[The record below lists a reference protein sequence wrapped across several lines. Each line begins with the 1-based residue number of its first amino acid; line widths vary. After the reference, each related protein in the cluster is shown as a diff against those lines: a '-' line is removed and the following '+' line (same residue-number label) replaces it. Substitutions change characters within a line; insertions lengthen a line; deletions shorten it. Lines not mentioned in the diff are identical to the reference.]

1 MKRVLI
7 FAAHLDDVE
16 FGMGGTTALLSRDHE
31 ITLCVFCR
39 GDRPGSEYV
48 QQSREDA
55 MTANLNDLRIAEYLQ
70 LGYSDLSLDQI
81 PFLELSS
88 YATSL
93 IQKTTP
99 EKVFAH
105 YSQDIHRDHQIVSNV
120 TRVACRPRESCSVKE
135 LYEYPIPGSTEWSRS
150 GVEYNT
156 YFDISE
162 VSKIKYSC
170 ISRYDTEVKSEIDP
184 LNLEYI
190 KYRDLYYGGLSGY
203 RVAEPFLNIYSRK

>member
-16 FGMGGTTALLSRDHE
+16 FGMGGTCSLLSRDHR
-31 ITLCVFCR
+31 ITLCVFCQ
-39 GDRPGSEYV
+39 GDRPGAEYV
-48 QQSREDA
+48 QQSRQEVMA
-55 MTANLNDLRIAEYLQ
+55 ANLNDLHIAEYLQ
-70 LGYSDLSLDQI
+70 LDYSDMSLDQV

-93 IQKTTP
+93 VQKISP
-99 EKVFAH
+99 EIVFTH
-105 YSQDIHRDHQIVSNV
+105 YSQDIHSDHIIVSNA

-135 LYEYPIPGSTEWSRS
+135 LYEYSIPGSTEWSRS

-156 YFDISE
+156 YFDTSE
-162 VSKIKYSC
+162 VSQTKYSC
-170 ISRYDTEVKSEIDP
+170 ISRYKTEVKSEIDP

-190 KYRDLYYGGLSGY
+190 KHRDLYYGGLCGY
-203 RVAEPFLNIYSRK
+203 RVAEPFLNIYTKK

>member
-39 GDRPGSEYV
+39 GDRPGSEHV
-48 QQSREDA
+48 QQFREDA
-55 MTANLNDLRIAEYLQ
+55 MTANLNDLHIAKYLQ

-81 PFLELSS
+81 PFLKLSS
-88 YATSL
+88 YTTSL

-99 EKVFAH
+99 KIVFTH
-105 YSQDIHRDHQIVSNV
+105 YSQDIHSDHRIVSNA

-135 LYEYPIPGSTEWSRS
+135 LYEYPIPGSTEWSHS
-150 GVEYNT
+150 GIEYNA

-162 VSKIKYSC
+162 CAQVKYNC
-170 ISRYDTEVKSEIDP
+170 ISRYTTEVKSEIDP

-190 KYRDLYYGGLSGY
+190 KHRDLYYGGLCGY
-203 RVAEPFLNIYSRK
+203 KIAEPFLNIYTKK

>member
-1 MKRVLI
+1 MKRAII

-16 FGMGGTTALLSRDHE
+16 FGMGGTCAALAHDYK

-39 GDRPGSEYV
+39 GDRPGSKQV
-48 QQSREDA
+48 QQSREEA
-55 MTANLNDLRIAEYLQ
+55 MNANINDLRIDEYLQ
-70 LGYSDLSLDQI
+70 LGYSDMSLDTVS
-81 PFLELSS
+81 FLELSS

-93 IQKTTP
+93 VQKISP
-99 EKVFAH
+99 ETVFTH
-105 YSQDIHRDHQIVSNV
+105 YSQDIHIDHRIVSQA
-120 TRVACRPRESCSVKE
+120 TRVACRPREQCSVKE
-135 LYEYPIPGSTEWSRS
+135 LYEYPIPGSTEWSHS

-162 VSKIKYSC
+162 VSQTKYDC
-170 ISRYDTEVKSEIDP
+170 ISRYETEVKSEIDP

-203 RVAEPFLNIYSRK
+203 KIAEPFLNVYTKK

>member
-16 FGMGGTTALLSRDHE
+16 FGMGGTCAALSRSHQ

-39 GDRPGSEYV
+39 GNRPGFEYV
-48 QQSREDA
+48 QKSRENA
-55 MTANLNDLRIAEYLQ
+55 MAANIDDLRISEYLQ
-70 LGYSDLSLDQI
+70 LNYSDLSLDTI
-81 PFLELSS
+81 PFIELSS

-93 IQKTTP
+93 VQKTAP
-99 EKVFAH
+99 EIVFTH
-105 YSQDIHRDHQIVSNV
+105 YSSDIHVDHRVVSNV
-120 TRVACRPRESCSVKE
+120 TRVACRPREGCSVKE
-135 LYEYPIPGSTEWSRS
+135 LYEYSIPGSTEWARS
-150 GVEYNT
+150 GIEYNT

-162 VSKIKYSC
+162 VSQIKYSC
-170 ISRYDTEVKSEIDP
+170 ISRYETEVKSEIDP

-203 RVAEPFLNIYSRK
+203 KIAEPFLNIYSKK

>member
-1 MKRVLI
+1 MKRILI

-16 FGMGGTTALLSRDHE
+16 FGMGGTCGALSHDHK

-48 QQSREDA
+48 QRSREDA
-55 MTANLNDLRIAEYLQ
+55 ITANINDLHISEYLQ
-70 LGYSDLSLDQI
+70 LGYSDMSLDSV

-93 IQKTTP
+93 VQKIAP
-99 EKVFAH
+99 ETVFTH
-105 YSQDIHRDHQIVSNV
+105 YSQDIHIDHRIVSQV
-120 TRVACRPRESCSVKE
+120 TRIACRPRESCGVKE
-135 LYEYPIPGSTEWSRS
+135 LYEYSIPGSTEWSRS
-150 GVEYNT
+150 GIEYNT

-162 VSKIKYSC
+162 YAQTKYSC
-170 ISRYDTEVKSEIDP
+170 ISRYETEVKSEVDP

-190 KYRDLYYGGLSGY
+190 KHRDLYYGGLCGY
-203 RVAEPFLNIYSRK
+203 KVAEPFLNIYSKK

>member
-1 MKRVLI
+1 MKNVLI

-16 FGMGGTTALLSRDHE
+16 FGMGGTCALLSRDHR

-39 GDRPGSEYV
+39 GDRPGSEHV
-48 QQSREDA
+48 QCSREDA
-55 MTANLNDLRIAEYLQ
+55 MIANLNDLHIAEYIQ
-70 LGYSDLSLDQI
+70 LDYSDLSLDQVASI
-81 PFLELSS
+81 KLSL
-88 YATSL
+88 YTTSL
-93 IQKTTP
+93 VQKISP
-99 EKVFAH
+99 EIVFTH
-105 YSQDIHRDHQIVSNV
+105 YSQDIHSDHRNVSNA

-162 VSKIKYSC
+162 CAQTKYDC
-170 ISRYDTEVKSEIDP
+170 ISRYTTEVKSEIDP

-190 KYRDLYYGGLSGY
+190 KHRDLYYGGLCGY
-203 RVAEPFLNIYSRK
+203 KIAEPFLNIYTKK